1 MVEPVAAY
9 HRNELVTRDEL
20 RAEIAA
26 LRGDMN
32 TGLAGVR
39 TEIAEGRTEIH
50 EMGQKI
56 VMWMVPTMATMTAL
70 SWAAAR
76 FAG

>member
-39 TEIAEGRTEIH
+39 TEIAEGRTEID